1 MSNKSGT
8 SDQIINIP
16 SGGGAQKG
24 IGETFSPDLFTGTG
38 NFSVPISVPPGRNG
52 FQPQLSLVYSTGN
65 GNGPFGLGWN
75 LSVPGVDRKTAKG
88 IPLYQDRDTFVLS
101 GAEDLIPVA
110 TGDGFIQYRPRTEG
124 LFALI
129 RHYQIPASGLDYW
142 EVKSKDGLISYYG
155 QRTVENL
162 TAAATIYDP
171 ADASKIFSWKL
182 TETID
187 PYGNRIVYTY
197 ERALE
202 VNEWRSWQQ
211 LYLRSIRYIDYVDQ
225 VGEEQFLA
233 EIALEYSEDRE
244 DAFSTYN
251 SGFEMRTTR
260 RCQQINVYTQAD
272 QRRRVRTYLLQYTQG
287 AYNLTSLLSAVEVI
301 GYDEQAPPNQAPEE
315 RLPPL
320 HFSYTPFEPIGQNFL
335 PIEGSDFPAQSLSD
349 PNTELIDLFGNGLPD
364 IIQTSGL
371 IRYWQ
376 NLGNGRFDLP
386 RVMENAP
393 AGLTLSNPNVQF
405 MDVNGEGKADLVVS
419 QPGLSGYFPTRFNA
433 EWDMASFRRF
443 SVAPSFSLF
452 DPEVKLVD
460 LNGDGVTD
468 AIRAGSRLE
477 LYFYDPQEGWQAPLL
492 IPRQNDLARFPDV
505 IFSDPRI
512 RFADMSGDGLQDI
525 VMIHDRNV
533 EYWPYMGYG
542 KWGSRISMRNSPH
555 FPQGYNPQRIL
566 VGDIAGD
573 GPSDIVYIDNDR
585 ITIWINQNGNG
596 FSDPIEIL
604 GTPPVSDMDAVRLDD
619 MLGTGVSGILWSA
632 NQLSSLRA
640 HYHFLDLTGGLKP
653 YLLYQ
658 MNNNMGSI
666 TQVAYRPSTTYYNQD
681 ASHRDTRWRT
691 PLPFPVQVVAK
702 VEVIDQISKGK
713 LCTEYSYHHG
723 YWDGGEREFR
733 GFGRVEQVD
742 TQSLGDYN
750 ALGVQGL
757 REFIG
762 VEKAYYTPALRTK
775 TWFHLGP
782 VGEEHGEWEELDLSH
797 EYWLGDSPKLA
808 TFSNK
813 ASFLASLPNRRTRR
827 DAIRAL
833 RGSIL
838 RTELYAQDEH
848 PERGN
853 RPYTVAENEYDL
865 RLEYAQ
871 PVGVIPPKGMS
882 GAIFFAQAKA
892 SRTSQWERGEDPMTQ
907 FSFTTQY
914 DAFGQ
919 AREQWAVACPRGWRN
934 LTDNTSG
941 FLATHS
947 QTEYAY
953 SAEEMPYIKDRV
965 AQTRAY
971 EIPVLNS
978 ISELQGILQ
987 GTQAEP
993 VVNLIGQT
1001 LTYYDGA
1008 AFTGLPLGQIGD
1020 FGVAVRSE
1028 SLVMTEADLAAAYLN
1043 DLGISEIPAYLNPNG
1058 PISWSGEYPSDF
1070 QQYIENLPGTAG
1082 YNFYDGTDA
1091 HTRGYFVEAV
1101 RVQFDFQVQNNGR
1114 GLPLT
1119 NRDPLGRDTQIE
1131 YDQYQLLPIAVTT
1144 PYVLRSSAA
1153 YDYRVMQPNLI
1164 TDPNG
1169 NQQGFRFT
1177 PLGLVKDIALLGKAD
1192 RFEGDRG
1199 QNGVVVPS
1207 TQFEYNFLAYVQ
1219 SGQPISVLTT
1229 TRIYHISDQDVPE
1242 PDRRDETIQKIEFS
1256 DGFGRLIQTRAQA
1269 EEVFFGDV
1277 DFANNA
1283 NLPSDQS
1290 QAAGIAEGQRADAQ
1304 HPRVI
1309 VSGWQVYDNKGQ
1321 VVEKYEPFFD
1331 EDWAF
1336 QPPGA
1341 EKMGQRSRLFYDPR
1355 GQVIRTLN
1363 PDGSE
1368 QRVIYGIPHALDTP
1382 GDFSPSPWEA
1392 YTYDANDLAPLSTYN
1407 EVFLSNRAPAWHHFT
1422 PASIEIDPLGRTI
1435 RAIERNRVEGGS
1447 IEAYITEF
1455 DYDIQGN
1462 LLHVMDALRPLATNA
1477 QGRLAFEYS
1486 YDRAKRNL
1494 RVNSIDAGLKRS
1506 VLDVM
1511 GNPLESRDS
1520 KGAMVLSS
1528 YDDLNRPTQLWA
1540 RDDAAHAP
1548 TLRQYLRYGESMPA
1562 TAATALNLRGQLTAH
1577 YDEAGLSSF
1586 AAYDF
1591 KGNLLEKTRQVIS
1604 DAAILAVY
1612 QNPLPGQ
1619 RIQAFQVDWDSE
1631 PELASR
1637 ANALLD
1643 PFNYTS
1649 STTYDALN
1657 RAKSI
1662 QYPEDV
1668 EGQRRLLQPRYNRA
1682 GGLESITFD
1691 GDTYV
1696 RHIAY
1701 NAKGQRTLVAYGNNT
1716 LTRYAYDP
1724 LTFRLARLRSERCRQ
1739 TGEFTY
1745 EPDAPNGA
1753 SRDNLFQDFAYTY
1766 DLMGNITRISDRAPG
1781 SGIRNSPGGLN
1792 ALNRDFTYDALY
1804 RLITATG
1811 REQDANRPIYPWEE
1825 APYVNDPNQTRPY
1838 TQHYHYDPMGN
1849 MLSLQHTTLA
1859 SAGFTRTFEH
1869 ETANN
1874 RLRGL
1879 RIGNGQNQVF
1889 GYTYDDA
1896 GNMVQEGLSRHY
1908 EWNHS
1913 NQLKVFR
1920 NQLEGAEASIHAH
1933 YLYDAGGMR
1942 VKKLVRT
1949 QGGQVAVTTY
1959 IDEVYEQHR
1968 ERRSG
1973 TVQENNTLHL
1983 MDDQARIALLRV
1995 GEALGD
2001 DPTPRVKY
2009 HYGDHLGSSSV
2020 VVMGGSGGDTMEVNV
2035 EEYFP
2040 YGESSLGSFSRK
2052 QYRYCGK
2059 EKDTESGLFYYGARY
2074 CLSNIIKWL
2083 SVDPLAEKNYTES
2096 TYLFVGGNPFIY
2108 IDQDGKEKI
2117 VVSGS
2122 EKDTD
2127 RHKYNFIDPAIK
2139 ALKSYKEA
2147 NSNENITWVI
2157 TSRGYSESDINKFE
2171 ELSEKIGVGLV
2182 MIDKGRDLI
2191 RYFNQKSVSDK
2202 KLDESSLIPIEVV
2215 SEERLS
2221 DPITDISIFGHGV
2234 IGTLSLGYG
2243 YDSTGDTG
2251 LDIKNEDI
2259 KLFNDKAFLRSDIY
2273 LYTCNAATPTI
2284 DVDLESS
2291 FAGQL
2296 SIKTKSRVYGYH
2308 GKTDYE
2314 SMNEEAW
2321 YSYYRAERWVYR
2333 HEFGF
2338 QPFGSKNLPVGG
2350 KMNDEVTASILYFF
2364 DNRPP
2369 SQVMEFIKKTFKMN
2383 PP

>member
-88 IPLYQDRDTFVLS
+88 IPRYQGEDTFVLS
-101 GAEDLIPVA
+101 GAEDLIPVSE
-110 TGDGFIQYRPRTEG
+110 GDGFIQYQPRTEG
-124 LFALI
+124 LFAII

-155 QRTVENL
+155 QRAATNL
-162 TAAATIYDP
+162 SAAATIYDP
-171 ADASKIFSWKL
+171 ADTSKIFSWKL

-211 LYLRSIRYIDYVDQ
+211 LYLRSIRYMDYVDQ

-233 EIALEYSEDRE
+233 EIALEYSEERE

-272 QRRRVRTYLLQYTQG
+272 QRRRVRAYTLQYTQG
-287 AYNLTSLLSAVEVI
+287 AYNLTSLLSTVEVI
-301 GYDEQAPPNQAPEE
+301 GYDEQAPANQAQEE

-335 PIEGSDFPAQSLSD
+335 PIEGGDFPAQSLSD

-443 SVAPSFSLF
+443 TVAPSFSLF

-477 LYFYDPQEGWQAPLL
+477 LYFYDPLEGWQAPLL

-555 FPQGYNPQRIL
+555 FPHGYNPQRIL

-596 FSDPIEIL
+596 FSEPIEIL

-632 NQLSSLRA
+632 NQSSSLRA

-666 TQVAYRPSTTYYNQD
+666 TQVAYRPSTFYYKQD

-702 VEVIDQISKGK
+702 VEVIDQISEGK

-750 ALGVQGL
+750 ALGIQGL

-762 VEKAYYTPALRTK
+762 VEEAYYTPALRTK

-813 ASFLASLPNRRTRR
+813 ANFWASLPNRRTRR

-838 RTELYAQDEH
+838 RTELYAQDGH

-871 PVGVIPPKGMS
+871 PVGETPPKGMS
-882 GAIFFAQAKA
+882 GAIFFAQALA

-907 FSFTTQY
+907 FSFSTQY

-953 SAEEMPYIKDRV
+953 SAGETPYIKDRV

-971 EIPVLNS
+971 EIPGLNS
-978 ISELQGILQ
+978 ITQLQGILQ
-987 GTQAEP
+987 GSQP
-993 VVNLIGQT
+993 VPAMNLIGQT
-1001 LTYYDGA
+1001 LTYYDGP
-1008 AFTGLPLGQIGD
+1008 AFAGLPFGQIGN
-1020 FGVAVRSE
+1020 FGAAVRSE

-1043 DLGISEIPAYLNPNG
+1043 DRGIPEIPAYLNPNG
-1058 PISWSGEYPSDF
+1058 PISWSGEYPNDF
-1070 QQYIENLPGTAG
+1070 RNYIENLPGTAG
-1082 YNFYDGTDA
+1082 YSFYDGTGDHA
-1091 HTRGYFVEAV
+1091 RGYFVEAA
-1101 RVQFDFQVQNNGR
+1101 RVQFDFQVQSNGR

-1131 YDQYQLLPIAVTT
+1131 YDRYQLLPIAVTT
-1144 PYVLRSSAA
+1144 PYGLRSSAA

-1169 NQQGFRFT
+1169 NQQAFRFT
-1177 PLGLVKDIALLGKAD
+1177 PLGLVKDIAILGKAD

-1229 TRIYHISDQDVPE
+1229 TRIYHISDQDIPE
-1242 PDRRDETIQKIEFS
+1242 PSRRDETIQKIEFS

-1283 NLPSDQS
+1283 NLPPDQS
-1290 QAAGIAEGQRADAQ
+1290 QAAGIAEGQQADAQ

-1331 EDWAF
+1331 EDWAY
-1336 QPPGA
+1336 QAPGT

-1355 GQVIRTLN
+1355 GQMIRALN

-1368 QRVIYGIPHALDTP
+1368 QRVIYGIPNALDTP
-1382 GDFSPSPWEA
+1382 DDFSPSPWEA

-1447 IEAYITEF
+1447 IEAYITQSE
-1455 DYDIQGN
+1455 YDIQGN
-1462 LLHVMDALRPLATNA
+1462 LLRVTDAL
-1477 QGRLAFEYS
+1477 GRLAFEYS

-1506 VLDVM
+1506 VLDVQ

-1520 KGAMVLSS
+1520 KGAMILST
-1528 YDDLNRPTQLWA
+1528 YDELNRPTQLWA
-1540 RDDAAHAP
+1540 RDDAAQAP
-1548 TLRQYLRYGESMPA
+1548 TLRQYLRYGESMLAP
-1562 TAATALNLRGQLTAH
+1562 AATALNLRGQLMAH

-1586 AAYDF
+1586 VAYDF

-1619 RIQAFQVDWDSE
+1619 RIQAFQVDWGSE

-1643 PFNYTS
+1643 SFNYTS
-1649 STTYDALN
+1649 NTSYDALN
-1657 RAKSI
+1657 RAKII

-1682 GGLESITFD
+1682 GALESITFD

-1701 NAKGQRTLVAYGNNT
+1701 NAKGQRTLVTYGNNT

-1739 TGEFTY
+1739 TDEFRY
-1745 EPDAPNGA
+1745 EPDAPNA
-1753 SRDNLFQDFAYTY
+1753 TSRDNLFQDFAYTY

-1792 ALNRDFTYDALY
+1792 ALNRDFDYDALY
-1804 RLITATG
+1804 RLISATG
-1811 REQDANRPIYPWEE
+1811 REQDTSRPLYPWEE
-1825 APYVNDPNQTRPY
+1825 APYMNDPNQTRPY
-1838 TQHYHYDPMGN
+1838 TQIYNYDPMGN
-1849 MLSLQHTTLA
+1849 MLSLQHITLA

-1889 GYTYDDA
+1889 GYTYDAA

-1949 QGGQVAVTTY
+1949 QGGQMDVTTY
-1959 IDEVYEQHR
+1959 IDGVYERHR
-1968 ERRSG
+1968 ELSRG
-1973 TVQENNTLHL
+1973 AVQENNTLHL

-1995 GEALGD
+1995 GEAFAD

-2009 HYGDHLGSSSV
+2009 QYGDHLGSSSV
-2020 VVMGGSGGDTMEVNV
+2020 VVMGMNYLDSSQINF
-2035 EEYFP
+2035 EEFYP
-2040 YGESSLGSFSRK
+2040 LGETCFSSFAKKRYRFS
-2052 QYRYCGK
+2052 GK
-2059 EKDTESGLFYYGARY
+2059 ELDHESNLYYFNHRYYSKILGVWISFDPLILSSKSSSKNLFIDIRFCNGYCYVKNNSINYYDPSGLDEKPVHQNTDNIAPQNEKRAITSIAFYTIGDKNLSDRFKEYATSIVGENGEIFGVESIDEAIKKLKQINSDSISEIYFVGHGSESGQFILNSDG
-2074 CLSNIIKWL
+2074 LKIK
-2083 SVDPLAEKNYTES
+2083 
-2096 TYLFVGGNPFIY
+2096 
-2108 IDQDGKEKI
+2108 
-2117 VVSGS
+2117 
-2122 EKDTD
+2122 
-2127 RHKYNFIDPAIK
+2127 
-2139 ALKSYKEA
+2139 
-2147 NSNENITWVI
+2147 
-2157 TSRGYSESDINKFE
+2157 
-2171 ELSEKIGVGLV
+2171 
-2182 MIDKGRDLI
+2182 
-2191 RYFNQKSVSDK
+2191 DK
-2202 KLDESSLIPIEVV
+2202 KLRVLASPKLSSKYNDFATEISRILVNDKKSILTFLACYMAKNEKDAPAKGGFFTDLAETLRKNDENIVAEINGYSSYVEFTKENNELVTYLASAKNEQARLPNSRSAGRGKSLIPKPEFTRTTKIKPLE
-2215 SEERLS
+2215 
-2221 DPITDISIFGHGV
+2221 DPLEIF
-2234 IGTLSLGYG
+2234 
-2243 YDSTGDTG
+2243 
-2251 LDIKNEDI
+2251 
-2259 KLFNDKAFLRSDIY
+2259 
-2273 LYTCNAATPTI
+2273 
-2284 DVDLESS
+2284 
-2291 FAGQL
+2291 Q
-2296 SIKTKSRVYGYH
+2296 
-2308 GKTDYE
+2308 
-2314 SMNEEAW
+2314 
-2321 YSYYRAERWVYR
+2321 
-2333 HEFGF
+2333 
-2338 QPFGSKNLPVGG
+2338 
-2350 KMNDEVTASILYFF
+2350 
-2364 DNRPP
+2364 
-2369 SQVMEFIKKTFKMN
+2369 
-2383 PP
+2383 